1 MLLQGVAMLASCD
14 TGSLD
19 KYLINTNRR
28 VGHMAWAALE
38 GPKLK
43 DLTLKAKTIQNKHM
57 DMTIKSFGLFS

>member
-1 MLLQGVAMLASCD
+1 MLLQGVAMLTSCD

-43 DLTLKAKTIQNKHM
+43 QYKINTWT
-57 DMTIKSFGLFS
+57 